1 MSRRSRHPVAG
12 AAASNGSAA
21 DLIEGFEPENDLEAR
36 VTVDPGLLRGL
47 SWGRPRHG
55 HPEGSVGRHVADL
68 LAQIDRL
75 GERGALRAEL
85 RFIALVHDSL
95 KYQERDWLPHV
106 GPNHHAV
113 RARRLAERYTSD
125 ERLLAA
131 IELHDRPYHLWRRT
145 RRPGGRL
152 GRRITRRAL
161 QRLLDRIPDLELFA
175 RFVDLDASTEGK
187 NPEPRRWFREELAR
201 RGLIAPGVGLQTA
214 RQSCSAATGAPLRVR
229 RRPAPA
235 RAPRGAGRPGK
246 GMRRP
251 PWPPA
256 GAAAEEPM
264 RWAGEEPMRLPC
276 RRAAAGVAAGISPAA
291 PPATP
296 TRTAARPARGSPAP
310 PSRGAWPGAST
321 GALGAPGVG
330 DTLRRYSPS
339 VENSTT
345 RSSAVPICSLN
356 RGNMRS

>member
-1 MSRRSRHPVAG
+1 VGRRSRHPVHG
-12 AAASNGSAA
+12 AAAGNGSAA
-21 DLIEGFEPENDLEAR
+21 DLIDGFEPENDLEAR
-36 VTVDPGLLRGL
+36 VAVDPGLLRGL

-175 RFVDLDASTEGK
+175 RFVELDASTEGK

-201 RGLIAPGVGLQTA
+201 RGLIAPG
-214 RQSCSAATGAPLRVR
+214 
-229 RRPAPA
+229 
-235 RAPRGAGRPGK
+235 
-246 GMRRP
+246 
-251 PWPPA
+251 
-256 GAAAEEPM
+256 
-264 RWAGEEPMRLPC
+264 
-276 RRAAAGVAAGISPAA
+276 
-291 PPATP
+291 
-296 TRTAARPARGSPAP
+296 
-310 PSRGAWPGAST
+310 
-321 GALGAPGVG
+321 
-330 DTLRRYSPS
+330 
-339 VENSTT
+339 
-345 RSSAVPICSLN
+345 
-356 RGNMRS
+356 